1 MFIIWDSL
9 NKTYFIITM
18 SYLVLKPISC
28 CLTTKTQLKF
38 TNNMLSALPGLIP
51 GGISVKDFSAI
62 TQTND
67 SESKK
72 ILESILQSGIG
83 SKINDKYY
91 FDESDKLKTAILLIE
106 KAAPIDE
113 IAIALDW
120 KDFEGLTAEILE
132 SKNFAVIKNLI
143 MTKPRMEIDVI
154 GIRLGIAMLI
164 DCKHWKRYSSSSLS
178 EAVRKQVERTK
189 QYIAKT
195 PGSIAVPVIVT
206 LYQDKIDFID
216 RVPIVP
222 IFQFSSFVDEFYG
235 NLEEMKTIE
244 KD

>member
-1 MFIIWDSL
+1 
-9 NKTYFIITM
+9 
-18 SYLVLKPISC
+18 
-28 CLTTKTQLKF
+28 
-38 TNNMLSALPGLIP
+38 MLSALPGLIP

-164 DCKHWKRYSSSSLS
+164 DCKHWKRYSSSALS